1 MSAVLE
7 SDEVPALPAQEN
19 VEPKKLE
26 IREGGWR
33 AYRHCL
39 SRSRDEKALAT
50 TEGGLLAY
58 QRACALAHLGKR
70 AQLHGGVCS
79 N

>member
-26 IREGGWR
+26 MREGGWR
-33 AYRHCL
+33 AYQYCL

-58 QRACALAHLGKR
+58 QRACALAYLGKR